1 MQKIAFKKFKIEN
14 NSMVTQ
20 QMNGLKTH
28 EKWQMIKRA
37 PLLQCSQSELSTA
50 KEKQSNRGGKKTC

>member
-37 PLLQCSQSELSTA
+37 PLLQ
-50 KEKQSNRGGKKTC
+50 